1 MQPDMSYPSYRR
13 SHENPQFSEWLRS
26 MASASWEELLDH
38 RFVAECTAGS
48 IDPAVYRTYLEQE
61 FAFVE
66 TAAVS
71 LGYAVVNAPS
81 LDEIRRFAHAL
92 HGLVTDQREY
102 FARAFAEFGVDQWTD
117 PDPLPETR
125 HLGDAVFRGVTSP
138 GYAESLA
145 PIAAAEWLY
154 ATWCRRAASEGA
166 VDSRSLVGE
175 WVSLHDDPAFQ
186 DHAAWLRDELDRVGP
201 TLSPKRRRGVAYLFG
216 RTVELEV
223 AFHTAPYDA
232 TDCRSPASQGD
243 R

>member
-1 MQPDMSYPSYRR
+1 MQPDISYSSYRQ
-13 SHENPQFSEWLRS
+13 SHENPQFSEWLRATAADNWDR
-26 MASASWEELLDH
+26 MLDH

-48 IDPAVYRTYLEQE
+48 IDPAVYQTYLEQE

-71 LGYAVVNAPS
+71 LGSAVVNAPS
-81 LDEIRRFAHAL
+81 FDEVRRFAHAL
-92 HGLVTDQREY
+92 YGLVTDQREY

-117 PDPLPETR
+117 PDLLPETR
-125 HLGDAVFRGVTSP
+125 HLSDVVSRGSTTP

-145 PIAAAEWLY
+145 PMAAAEWLY

-166 VDSRSLVGE
+166 VDSGSLVGE
-175 WVSLHDDPAFQ
+175 WISLHDDSAFQ
-186 DHAAWLRDELDRVGP
+186 DHAAWLRDQLDRVGP
-201 TLSPKRRRGVAYLFG
+201 TVSPERQRDVAYLFG

-232 TDCRSPASQGD
+232 ADCR
-243 R
+243 